1 MPDGPYP
8 DDWDH
13 ISEYIRDRAGWQ
25 CECTG
30 QCGLHRGDRCTERG
44 GEEAKYA
51 SGRVALT
58 VAHLNHYPPD
68 CRDGNLLAMCQTC
81 HLRYDQVLH
90 ATHAWRTRRAGKA
103 AGDLFEWERPD
114 AKR

>member
-8 DDWDH
+8 KDWPD
-13 ISEYIRDRAGWQ
+13 ISWRIRNRAKGQ

-30 QCGLHRGDRCTERG
+30 QCGLHRGNRCCELDG
-44 GEEAKYA
+44 AEAAWA
-51 SGRVALT
+51 SGQVILT

-68 CRDGNLLAMCQTC
+68 CRDENLLALCQTC

-90 ATHAWRTRRAGKA
+90 STHAAATRREPKA
-103 AGDLFEWERPD
+103 IRDLFDDGKVEVVT
-114 AKR
+114 

>member
-8 DDWDH
+8 DNWPE
-13 ISEYIRDRAGWQ
+13 ISRTIRERAGGR

-30 QCGLHRGDRCTERG
+30 GCGLHRGDRCRELG
-44 GEEAKYA
+44 GEEARFA
-51 SGRVALT
+51 SGRVVLT

-68 CRDGNLLAMCQTC
+68 CRAENLLALCNTC

-90 ATHAWRTRRAGKA
+90 SEHAWRTRRERQASS
-103 AGDLFEWERPD
+103 DLFD
-114 AKR
+114 A